1 MTSSTRPARRATGTG
16 KLLAEVS
23 GTIAVVTINNPDKR
37 NALSREIREA
47 LPGVLAALDAD
58 PDVRVLVV
66 TGAGDKAFASGAD
79 ISEFAELRTTP
90 AARAEYDRAQA
101 TLAAA
106 WASLSKPVIAMIRG
120 FCIGGGLLTALQA
133 DIRIAAADSQ
143 FGIPAA
149 RLGLGYGYSGVTTLL
164 SLVTPAQAA
173 EILFSARRFSAAEA
187 VQMGLINRVVPPGD
201 LRAEVMSLAAGIAAN
216 APLTVAAAK
225 AAIRAAARPP
235 QPQDLARVE
244 AMSRPATGPRTTR
257 KASARSRKSGRPRSA
272 AGKPSGARHGY

>member
-1 MTSSTRPARRATGTG
+1 MTSPTSPAQRATGTG

-23 GTIAVVTINNPDKR
+23 GTIAVVTINNPGKR

-79 ISEFAELRTTP
+79 IAEFAELRTTP
-90 AARAEYDRAQA
+90 AARAEYDRGQA
-101 TLAAA
+101 ALAAA

-133 DIRIAAADSQ
+133 DIRIGADDSQ

-149 RLGLGYGYSGVTTLL
+149 RLGLGYGYGGVTTLL

-187 VQMGLINRVVPPGD
+187 VQMGLINRAVPPGD
-201 LRAEVMSLAAGIAAN
+201 LREEVMSLAADIGAN

-225 AAIRAAARPP
+225 AAIRAAARPA
-235 QPQDLARVE
+235 QPQDLARIE
-244 AMSRPATGPRTTR
+244 AMIEACFRSEDYQEGQHAFTEKRPPAFR
-257 KASARSRKSGRPRSA
+257 GR
-272 AGKPSGARHGY
+272 